1 MKSFIPTIQSGE
13 RVVRMGRERSG
24 KELVKGGRK
33 EKTHRGLEFSRQGLP
48 KIYPPIKEKIDDS
61 LKRILKRD

>member
-24 KELVKGGRK
+24 KELVKGGKKSPTR
-33 EKTHRGLEFSRQGLP
+33 RGIEFSRQGLP
-48 KIYPPIKEKIDDS
+48 KVYPNPNSKISPQIKAA
-61 LKRILKRD
+61 LKKD